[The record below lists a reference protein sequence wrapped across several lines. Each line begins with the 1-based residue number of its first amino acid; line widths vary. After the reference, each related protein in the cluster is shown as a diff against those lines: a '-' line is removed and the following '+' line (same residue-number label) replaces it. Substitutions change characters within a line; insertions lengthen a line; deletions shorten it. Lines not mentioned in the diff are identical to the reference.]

1 MRGCARGTGGNFR
14 GSENRLLGAAAP
26 SAACRLQPAWRGS
39 RPDSQAKSALGLSA
53 KPPLLRKT
61 SANRQAT
68 KNADAFFQNGYPHT
82 NLKNSMRGNAALL
95 RLVKLNEEMRLCVAR
110 RRERTYVRD
119 QAAASETHLSVS
131 FTSPKKAWAMSNP
144 RNLLRRESC
153 RRRPW
158 CCPQSPRVS
167 CRKLRGAA

>member
-1 MRGCARGTGGNFR
+1 MRKHFFQIGNPHTNLKNFMRGCARGDRRKFSRQRKPPFGG
-14 GSENRLLGAAAP
+14 GSPLCGVQAPACVARLAP
-26 SAACRLQPAWRGS
+26 
-39 RPDSQAKSALGLSA
+39 PDSQAKSALGLSA

-110 RRERTYVRD
+110 RRERTNVRD
-119 QAAASETHLSVS
+119 QAATSETHFYAR
-131 FTSPKKAWAMSNP
+131 FTSQI
-144 RNLLRRESC
+144 ET
-153 RRRPW
+153 
-158 CCPQSPRVS
+158 
-167 CRKLRGAA
+167 